1 MNPGDLKAIRTVLAE
16 NPAVVFAYLYG
27 SSKEALVY
35 NDIDIAVY
43 SKEDSNPLSLSADL
57 KIDLSENTGR
67 PPDGFDVRVINHLLT
82 KGDLFSLDD
91 EKLIENIKTGL
102 NDFDHFVGETEA
114 YLTTQDSKL

>member
-1 MNPGDLKAIRTVLAE
+1 VVARAIFLKRYRCSSRIKKSVIRS
-16 NPAVVFAYLYG
+16 NRNF
-27 SSKEALVY
+27 
-35 NDIDIAVY
+35 NDINIAVY
-43 SKEDSNPLSLSADL
+43 TKKGSNPLSLSADL

-67 PPDGFDVRVINHLLT
+67 PPDRFDVRVINHLLT
-82 KGDLFSLDD
+82 KGDLFSFDD